1 MVNLSLDPIDQGA
14 SGERL
19 QSGTENVSDDSASN
33 PNSKLVFSPHKTII
47 DGDTQALTLACA
59 DLGSRNLL
67 IESPHVCP
75 VMAAAHE
82 RISGLSSNEA
92 DFLHTGLSEHP
103 RN

>member
-1 MVNLSLDPIDQGA
+1 MHERSGGGDGVLSEVRDTVHCV
-14 SGERL
+14 R
-19 QSGTENVSDDSASN
+19 N
-33 PNSKLVFSPHKTII
+33 PDAVPMHRCLLIETII

-82 RISGLSSNEA
+82 RIAGLSGNEA